1 MADRRITFSIALYQQ
16 DFKDYLGYTG
26 SFLAVSEGKDGVVS
40 SNAAFTFN
48 ADTRVRGIEG
58 AINGQMGDH
67 LMLGISAT
75 YNDAKFR
82 NASVPCNDFNGD
94 GTADSVGTPSVPVG
108 QNVSFC
114 RQNGRLSDQAPWGV
128 SVNAEYHTSVGGGR
142 EFFLRG
148 LANYVPKR
156 TDPFQKVEYDDL
168 LNNSVFVGFRGE
180 DDSYEF
186 SFFGKNL
193 ANVSTLTSRGSAQL
207 DYSFIPSGYAVGLP
221 VRPREFGI
229 IGRVR
234 F

>member
-1 MADRRITFSIALYQQ
+1 LYQQ
-16 DFKDYLGYTG
+16 DFKTYLAYTG
-26 SFLAVSEGKDGVVS
+26 SFLAVSEAKNGVVS

-48 ADTRVRGIEG
+48 ADARVRGIEG
-58 AINGQMGDH
+58 TVNGQIGDH
-67 LMLGISAT
+67 LSLGVNAT

-82 NASVPCNDFNGD
+82 NALAPCNDFNGD
-94 GTADSVGTPSVPVG
+94 GVADSVGTPSVPVG

-114 RQNGRLSDQAPWGV
+114 RQNGHLSDQAPWGV
-128 SVNAEYHTSVGGGR
+128 SINGEYHMSVGAGR

-156 TDPFQKVEYDDL
+156 TDPFQNIRYDDL

-193 ANVSTLTSRGSAQL
+193 ANVATLTSRGSAQL

-229 IGRVR
+229 VGRVR
-234 F
+234 Y